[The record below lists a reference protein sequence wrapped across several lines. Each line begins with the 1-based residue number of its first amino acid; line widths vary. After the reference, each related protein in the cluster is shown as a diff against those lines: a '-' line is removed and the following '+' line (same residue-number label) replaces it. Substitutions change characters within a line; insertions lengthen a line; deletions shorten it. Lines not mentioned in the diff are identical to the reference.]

1 MTTILTEVYDAFVS
15 AGVPDDKARKA
26 AEALSGHERRFD
38 KLENTIDLRFSALER
53 NVEAR
58 FAALKGDM
66 DARFVALKGEMD
78 ARFVALKGEMDARF
92 ANVDTRFAKVD
103 GELLLLKWM
112 MGFTLALV
120 FAIFAKQ
127 FVH

>member
-1 MTTILTEVYDAFVS
+1 MSVMISEVYDAFVS

-26 AEALSGHERRFD
+26 AEALSGNERRFD
-38 KLENTIDLRFSALER
+38 KLENNIDLRFAAFES
-53 NVEAR
+53 NVDARFANLKSQIDARFANLKSEIDAR
-58 FAALKGDM
+58 FAALKS
-66 DARFVALKGEMD
+66 EM
-78 ARFVALKGEMDARF
+78 
-92 ANVDTRFAKVD
+92 DTRFAKVD